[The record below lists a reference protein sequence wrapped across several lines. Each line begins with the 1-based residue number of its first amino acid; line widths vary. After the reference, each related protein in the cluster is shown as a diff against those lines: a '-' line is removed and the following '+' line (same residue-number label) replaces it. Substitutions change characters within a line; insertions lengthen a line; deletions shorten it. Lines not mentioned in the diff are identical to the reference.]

1 MAGKSGMPHA
11 DVSRSTILKLTLT
24 PLKLQPDGKKT
35 AGEAPQYFNTFDMKI
50 LIIEDELKVA
60 EVIKRGLTEEGYE
73 TELAYDGEIGLR
85 LAQSGN
91 YDLIL
96 LDVNLPLLNGL
107 ELCRI
112 LREKDEVTPVL
123 MLTALGMSDDI
134 VAGLEAG
141 ADDYLPKPFHFNELY
156 ARIKALTRRRKL
168 LLQAAQSDKGTG
180 NSDVFRIAD
189 LEIDFDS
196 REVTRSGKAIQLT
209 VKEYALL
216 EYLARNAG
224 KVRSR
229 SEIAESVW
237 GLNFETGTN
246 FIDVY
251 INYLRN
257 KIDKPFDKKL
267 IHTVTGFGYV
277 LKLAA

>member
-1 MAGKSGMPHA
+1 LFSG
-11 DVSRSTILKLTLT
+11 
-24 PLKLQPDGKKT
+24 
-35 AGEAPQYFNTFDMKI
+35 FNTKSFILATMKV
-50 LIIEDELKVA
+50 LVVEDEVKVA
-60 EVIKRGLTEEGYE
+60 EVLKRGLAEAGYDA
-73 TELAYDGEIGLR
+73 ELAFDGQIGLR
-85 LAQSGN
+85 LATSGN

-107 ELCRI
+107 ELCKK
-112 LREKDEVTPVL
+112 LREKDELTPVL

-141 ADDYLPKPFHFNELY
+141 ADDYLSKPFRFNELY
-156 ARIKALTRRRKL
+156 ARIKALTRRRNV
-168 LLQAAQSDKGTG
+168 AASDSEGKKEPAETTIF
-180 NSDVFRIAD
+180 SLAD
-189 LEIDFDS
+189 LEIDFDA
-196 REVTRSGKAIQLT
+196 RQVKRSARMIQLT
-209 VKEYALL
+209 AKEYALL
-216 EYLARNAG
+216 EYLAKNVG

-229 SEIAESVW
+229 LEIAESVW

-257 KIDKPFDKKL
+257 KVDRPFKKHL

-277 LKLAA
+277 LKLPES